1 MRNPT
6 TQLPVRRQEP
16 SMNRFAARA
25 LAFALLLA
33 FAPVAHAD
41 DVVTGIDV
49 MELEDSTEIRIHAF
63 DHPSYSVYRLR
74 SPLRLFVDITDSR
87 LEGGD
92 SVVDVDNG
100 VISQVAT
107 TQYEDELSVVT
118 RIVIGFDQDALY
130 NVDSDGD
137 DLVVTVEGSG
147 RNLFVA
153 VPPQN
158 DEEFALL
165 ESELEAVSE
174 RVVALTRAVAVAESS
189 GHEDQV
195 VSLRDSLAH
204 ETAERD
210 RLLLLAGRGSD
221 EELAGIQAEL
231 EETYARVETLEADRT
246 RTQEGLEAAEAELQ
260 ERQSELAALESE
272 RGNALAQIEALQAQA
287 RSNESALDERDGRI
301 AALQAELVGMNEQ
314 IRSLEVSGA
323 DADALARLNDQRA
336 EQLAALETEQTE
348 LRTLLADAAA
358 NEAALEEALQTARSS
373 QEEQQV
379 LIAEQSEMIAQL
391 ERERAEAAA
400 VAEEAAV
407 AQAIAATSDGEI
419 DDIRFE
425 HVDGVDRVVI
435 AGSAGLAFETLPFV
449 EGRSGIVF
457 DGTTLPDRLRRTLD
471 TQAFGGPVSFV
482 SSYTDEDGT
491 VRVVAELNGSA
502 SEILRQEGD
511 ALVWEFA
518 ETSGYEE
525 GSSSVVTSAA
535 EPYAGSVN
543 SYGSNPY
550 GSPSAGESEVSLP
563 RPRMT
568 RKRITIDLRDADI
581 QNVLRMIADE
591 GNINIVAGDGVDGNV
606 TLRLRS
612 VPLDDALVVIL
623 RSQNLGWEQQGSII
637 RVAPIEQF
645 NDAYEREM
653 ERLSDAWMLEPL
665 NVRILA
671 LGYADANE
679 ASNLV
684 RGVISSRGWVSVDRR
699 NNSLIVT
706 DVEANLDVAEALV
719 ERVDTQTPQVL
730 IEARIVET
738 NDQFRRQL
746 GIQWGFDFIADQ
758 SLGNAT
764 GLLFPSTFGVAGG
777 ADDGQSS
784 NAGSS
789 STPNWA
795 VNLPAAAG
803 TGAGG
808 AVGFTFGSLSQA
820 FNLNLRLSAAEDTGS
835 VKIISAPRIMTLDNQ
850 DASITS
856 GVSVPVSVVSAAGA
870 QTQFVDAT
878 LQLNVRPR
886 VTPDGNVFLTVAIT
900 KNEPDFE
907 NTGARGDPSIV
918 RREATT
924 QLLVRD
930 GDTTVIGGIF
940 TRNAGLSTSRVPF
953 FGSLPVIGPLFRNN
967 SQTDNRSELLVFI
980 TPRIVNRD
988 LSIEALTAEGE
999 IQTIQR
1005 D

>member
-1 MRNPT
+1 
-6 TQLPVRRQEP
+6 
-16 SMNRFAARA
+16 MNRFVARA
-25 LAFALLLA
+25 LAAALLLA

-41 DVVTGIDV
+41 DAVTGIDV
-49 MELEDSTEIRIHAF
+49 RELEDATEIRIHAF

-74 SPLRLFVDITDSR
+74 SPLRLFVDISDSR
-87 LEGGD
+87 LDGGD
-92 SVVDVDNG
+92 SVVNVDNG

-107 TQYEDELSVVT
+107 TQYEDELSIVT

-137 DLVVTVEGSG
+137 DLVVTVEGTG

-158 DEEFALL
+158 DDEFALL
-165 ESELEAVSE
+165 ESELASVSA
-174 RVVALTRAVAVAESS
+174 RVVALTRAVAVAESA
-189 GHEDQV
+189 GQDDQLT
-195 VSLRDSLAH
+195 SLRESLAQ

-210 RLLLLAGRGSD
+210 RLLLLAGRD
-221 EELAGIQAEL
+221 AEEELAGIQAEL
-231 EETYARVETLEADRT
+231 EETFARVETLEADRI
-246 RTQEGLEAAEAELQ
+246 RTQQGLEAAEAELAQ
-260 ERQSELAALESE
+260 QQSTLQALESE
-272 RGNALAQIEALQAQA
+272 RGNALAQIEALQAAA
-287 RSNESALDERDGRI
+287 RDTETALDDRDGRI

-336 EQLAALETEQTE
+336 EQLATLEAEQSE

-373 QEEQQV
+373 QEEQQA

-391 ERERAEAAA
+391 ERERAAAA
-400 VAEEAAV
+400 EAAEEAAI
-407 AQAIAATSDGEI
+407 AESIAITAGPI
-419 DDIRFE
+419 QDIRFE

-435 AGSAGLAFETLPFV
+435 DGSAGLAFETLPFAD
-449 EGRSGIVF
+449 GRSGIVF

-482 SSYTDEDGT
+482 SSYTDADGT

-502 SEILRQEGD
+502 SEILRQEGS
-511 ALVWEFA
+511 ALVWEFSG
-518 ETSGYEE
+518 TSDYDGV
-525 GSSSVVTSAA
+525 SDSLVTSAA

-543 SYGSNPY
+543 SYGSSPY
-550 GSPSAGESEVSLP
+550 GSPSAGDGEVSLP

-645 NDAYEREM
+645 NDAYEREL

-671 LGYADANE
+671 LGYADATTV
-679 ASNLV
+679 SNLV
-684 RGVISSRGWVSVDRR
+684 RGVISSRGWVSVDQR

-719 ERVDTQTPQVL
+719 DRVDTQTPQVL

-777 ADDGQSS
+777 ADDGQSP
-784 NAGSS
+784 NAGAS

-795 VNLPAAAG
+795 VNLPVAAG

-835 VKIISAPRIMTLDNQ
+835 IKIISAPRIMTLDNQ
-850 DASITS
+850 PASITS

-878 LQLNVRPR
+878 LQLNVTPR
-886 VTPDGNVFLTVAIT
+886 VTPDGNVFLTVGIT

-918 RREATT
+918 RREAST

-953 FGSLPVIGPLFRNN
+953 FGSLPVIGPLFRNQ
-967 SQTDNRSELLVFI
+967 SQTDNRTELLVFI

-988 LSIEALTAEGE
+988 LSIEALTQEGE

>member
-6 TQLPVRRQEP
+6 SDIPARRQEP
-16 SMNRFAARA
+16 SMNRLAVRA
-25 LAFALLLA
+25 LAFALVLA
-33 FAPVAHAD
+33 FAPAAFAENA
-41 DVVTGIDV
+41 VTGIDV
-49 MELEDSTEIRIHAF
+49 AELEDATEIRIHAF

-74 SPLRLFVDITDSR
+74 NPLRVFVDITDSE
-87 LEGGD
+87 LSTGD
-92 SVVDVDNG
+92 AVVNVDNG

-107 TQYEDELSVVT
+107 TQYEDELSTVT
-118 RIVIGFDQDALY
+118 RIVIGFDQEALY

-137 DLVVTVEGSG
+137 DLVVTVEGTG

-153 VPPQN
+153 LPPQN
-158 DEEFALL
+158 DDEFALL
-165 ESELEAVSE
+165 ESELASVSE
-174 RVVALTRAVAVAESS
+174 RVVALTRAVAVAESA
-189 GHEDQV
+189 GQTDQAD
-195 VSLRDSLAH
+195 SLRISLDQ
-204 ETAERD
+204 ETTERG

-231 EETYARVETLEADRT
+231 EETYARVETLEADRN
-246 RTQEGLEAAEAELQ
+246 RSEQGLQQAEAELENQ
-260 ERQSELAALESE
+260 QTMLTALESE

-287 RSNESALDERDGRI
+287 STHETALEDRDGRI
-301 AALQAELVGMNEQ
+301 ASLQAELVGMNEQ

-323 DADALARLNDQRA
+323 DADALAALNQQRA
-336 EQLAALETEQTE
+336 ERLATLETEQAE
-348 LRTLLADAAA
+348 LRQLLSDAAA
-358 NEAALEEALQTARSS
+358 NETALEEALQTARTS
-373 QEEQQV
+373 QEQQQALISEQSAM
-379 LIAEQSEMIAQL
+379 IAEL
-391 ERERAEAAA
+391 ERQRAEQPVVVPAGP
-400 VAEEAAV
+400 
-407 AQAIAATSDGEI
+407 IA
-419 DDIRFE
+419 DIRFE

-435 AGSAGLAFETLPFV
+435 DGSAGLAFETLPF
-449 EGRSGIVF
+449 EDGRSGIVF

-471 TQAFGGPVSFV
+471 TQAFGGPVAFI
-482 SSYTDEDGT
+482 SSYTDADGA
-491 VRVVAELNGSA
+491 VRVVAELSGSA

-518 ETSGYEE
+518 QAADDYDDGTG
-525 GSSSVVTSAA
+525 SVVTSAA
-535 EPYAGSVN
+535 EPYTGSVN

-550 GSPSAGESEVSLP
+550 GSPSAGDGEVALP

-591 GNINIVAGDGVDGNV
+591 GNINIVAGEGVDGNV

-637 RVAPIEQF
+637 RVAPIAQF
-645 NDAYEREM
+645 NDAYERELA
-653 ERLSDAWMLEPL
+653 RLSDAWMLEPL

-671 LGYADANE
+671 LGYADAT
-679 ASNLV
+679 AVSNLV
-684 RGVISSRGWVSVDRR
+684 RGVISQRGWVSVDQR

-719 ERVDTQTPQVL
+719 SRVDTQTPQVL

-777 ADDGQSS
+777 ADDGQSP
-784 NAGSS
+784 NTGAS

-795 VNLPAAAG
+795 VNLPAPAG
-803 TGAGG
+803 TGSGG

-835 VKIISAPRIMTLDNQ
+835 IKIISAPRIMTLDNVS
-850 DASITS
+850 ASITS

-878 LQLNVRPR
+878 LQLNVTPR
-886 VTPDGNVFLTVAIT
+886 VTPDGNVFLDVGIT

-940 TRNAGLSTSRVPF
+940 TRNSGLSTSRVPF
-953 FGSLPVIGPLFRNN
+953 FGSLPVIGPLFRNS
-967 SQTDNRSELLVFI
+967 SQTDNRTELLVFI

-988 LSIEALTAEGE
+988 LSIDALTQDGE